1 MCLFYAVWN
10 TAIELHTT
18 TFSVIMYA
26 GLKPASAP
34 KVRLE
39 NL

>member
-1 MCLFYAVWN
+1 MCLFCAVWN

-18 TFSVIMYA
+18 LSVIMYA
-26 GLKPASAP
+26 RLNPASAP

>member
-10 TAIELHTT
+10 TAIELHA

-26 GLKPASAP
+26 GLKPARSAP